1 MKKNNK
7 LSIIDKLII
16 FKYKRIVHY
25 TLIFSIISLQLLLLA
40 MLYNKYFNEPKL
52 EKLQED
58 LHLSEQIGNFNNL
71 TKDSYLKAQLNLQN
85 YILTADTTYLTQYNE
100 ALNSLNLNLNKLAD
114 AANKSDLLSLF
125 LKHSNTD
132 LTSIKKLRI
141 KIDSVSKIKIPDP
154 LKWNDYLLKNKK
166 FEYNTIIDSLSYE
179 KSISVDSVRKK
190 GLLTRVGNAI
200 VNKVEVQKET
210 ENIVLTLG
218 NDAKS
223 KENIEKQFEQ
233 LFETVNKYYQKEF
246 KNYKEQYTKYITKT
260 KTEESDFLRSNKE
273 LLLYS
278 NILLEKYNKALI
290 DFTKET
296 RKNFEKQYKSNEHL
310 NNIVS
315 ISLMFFVVLISI
327 LLAFLTK
334 MEFAYKKKLEIANE
348 EIKNNL
354 NFKNRIVGMISH
366 EIRAPLNIISIYSKG
381 IRNQVED
388 EDVKDS
394 LKSIEFTTNSLHL
407 LANQILEFSKNE
419 SIDMHLNSKA
429 FSLQQE
435 LKGLFNALE
444 NMVSN
449 NGNQLIIL
457 NNIDENLPLVFSDP
471 VKIHQL
477 FYNIIGNANKFT
489 TNGCI
494 TIEVNFEYLNKDKL
508 NILVKIIDNGV
519 GIDEEDLKYI
529 FEEYHQ
535 GTISKGIKNFGVGL
549 GLNLCREIIELY
561 DGKINV
567 TSKKDIETV
576 VYFNLL
582 LPFLK

>member
-1 MKKNNK
+1 
-7 LSIIDKLII
+7 
-16 FKYKRIVHY
+16 
-25 TLIFSIISLQLLLLA
+25 

>member
-1 MKKNNK
+1 MKEIGHSLQQKNVR
-7 LSIIDKLII
+7 
-16 FKYKRIVHY
+16 FKYRKVIHY
-25 TLIFSIISLQLLLLA
+25 TLIGSIISLQLLLFA
-40 MLYNKYFNEPKL
+40 MLYNKYFNAPKL

-71 TKDSYLKAQLNLQN
+71 TKDSYLNAQLNLQN
-85 YILTADTTYLTQYNE
+85 YILTADTMYLTQYNE

-132 LTSIKKLRI
+132 LTSIKKLVI

-218 NDAKS
+218 NDAKA

-260 KTEESDFLRSNKE
+260 KTEESDFLKSNKE

-494 TIEVNFEYLNKDKL
+494 TIDVNFEYLNKDKL

-561 DGKINV
+561 EGKINV